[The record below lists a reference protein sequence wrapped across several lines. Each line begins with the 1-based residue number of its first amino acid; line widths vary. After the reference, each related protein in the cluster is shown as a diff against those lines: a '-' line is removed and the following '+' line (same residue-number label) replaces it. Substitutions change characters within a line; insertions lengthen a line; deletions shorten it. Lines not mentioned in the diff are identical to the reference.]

1 MPCKKAPGTQGY
13 KGKLNVP
20 SCRVGKKEG
29 MAEAIQR
36 QEESTSSQQR
46 GSWKLAP
53 SSSERSLPFQL
64 QLFTALQSQKE
75 GTEKEQML
83 SGRIFVPDIIGYQ
96 IRK

>member
-64 QLFTALQSQKE
+64 QLFTVRFRARR
-75 GTEKEQML
+75 KEQRRNRERRNKCSQEGFL
-83 SGRIFVPDIIGYQ
+83 YQ
-96 IRK
+96 TS